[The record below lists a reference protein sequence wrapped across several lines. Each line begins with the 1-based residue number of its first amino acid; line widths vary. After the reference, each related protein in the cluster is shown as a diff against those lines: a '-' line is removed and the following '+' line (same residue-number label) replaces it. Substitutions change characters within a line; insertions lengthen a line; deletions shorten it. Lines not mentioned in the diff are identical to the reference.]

1 MESYGET
8 IAHKQSTECSNEEV
22 KIKTQI
28 QSIEDTKVDENLDS
42 LRDPNSSSKSEK
54 GNIME
59 VTEPKL
65 SPDILC
71 PELINDAQLYESGL
85 NPTYEFYLNKT
96 KEVPEHI
103 FESKYLSE
111 NLFEKVTIAS
121 YGRSGNTL
129 IRKYIEDITGIVTGS
144 DTDFGDKLR
153 LALLDEGMKG
163 EGKIDSKVWCVKTHF
178 PMRST

>member
-22 KIKTQI
+22 KVKTQI
-28 QSIEDTKVDENLDS
+28 QFIEDTKADANMDS
-42 LRDPNSSSKSEK
+42 LRDPNSSSELEK

-65 SPDILC
+65 SPDELI

-85 NPTYEFYLNKT
+85 NPTYEFYLNRT

-103 FESKYLSE
+103 LESKYLSE
-111 NLFEKVTIAS
+111 NHFEKVTITT
-121 YGRSGNTL
+121 YPRSGNTL

-144 DTDFGDKLR
+144 DTDFGSKGK
-153 LALLDEGMKG
+153 LALLEEGMKG
-163 EGKIDSKVWCVKTHF
+163 EGKIGSKVWCV
-178 PMRST
+178 